1 MIVVGLGN
9 PGPQYAATRHNL
21 GFMVV
26 DELGA
31 RAGGVAF
38 RSKFHGEYAEA
49 RVAGEAVTLLKPL
62 TYMNDSGRSVQ
73 AALAFFKAP
82 PAELLV
88 VHDELDLPFGEL
100 RLKNGG
106 GDAGH
111 RGLKSITQ
119 ALGTSDYPRLRLGIG
134 KPARGFQGRGAD
146 FVLDGFRPLDNF
158 FDKKL
163 FGFAERAALAYAHRI
178 PHLSGIILVVR
189 MILLTQP
196 DDLAV

>member
-1 MIVVGLGN
+1 VIVVGLGN

-31 RAGGVAF
+31 RSGSVQF

-49 RVAGEAVTLLKPL
+49 RVAGGAATLLKPL

-73 AALAFFKAP
+73 AALAFFKTP
-82 PAELLV
+82 PSELLV
-88 VHDELDLPFGEL
+88 VHDELDLEFGEL
-100 RLKNGG
+100 RLKSGG

-119 ALGTSDYPRLRLGIG
+119 ALGTPDYPRLRIGIG
-134 KPARGFQGRGAD
+134 KPGPGFRGGGAD
-146 FVLDGFRPLDNF
+146 FVLEGFRP
-158 FDKKL
+158 
-163 FGFAERAALAYAHRI
+163 AEKAELGQLVGRAADAVELVAKLGLAAAMNTTNR
-178 PHLSGIILVVR
+178 R
-189 MILLTQP
+189 
-196 DDLAV
+196 

>member
-38 RSKFHGEYAEA
+38 RSKFHGEVAEA
-49 RVAGEAVTLLKPL
+49 RVAGEPMTLLKPL

-73 AALAFFKAP
+73 AALAFFKTP
-82 PAELLV
+82 VSELLV
-88 VHDELDLPFGEL
+88 VHDELDLEFGEL
-100 RLKNGG
+100 RLKSGG

-119 ALGTSDYPRLRLGIG
+119 ALGTSDYPRLRMGIG
-134 KPARGFQGRGAD
+134 KPARGFQGSGAD
-146 FVLDGFRPLDNF
+146 FVLEGFRPAEKAELGQ
-158 FDKKL
+158 L
-163 FGFAERAALAYAHRI
+163 VERAADAVELVAKQGLAAAMNTTNR
-178 PHLSGIILVVR
+178 R
-189 MILLTQP
+189 
-196 DDLAV
+196 